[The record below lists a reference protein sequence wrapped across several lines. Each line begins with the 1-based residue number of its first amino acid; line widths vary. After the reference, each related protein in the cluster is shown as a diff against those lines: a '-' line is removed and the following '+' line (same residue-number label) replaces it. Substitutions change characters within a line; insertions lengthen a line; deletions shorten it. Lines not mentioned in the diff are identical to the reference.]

1 MKKIVQ
7 KLNSKS
13 LYIYNN
19 FNPYTNVLGVARSFL
34 GLGLLIL
41 FLFNSMDNVFLKSS
55 GNNKIYKNAPLS
67 IFSYLPENYLYFEIV
82 RWIFIIILILIIIGW
97 RPKLLAIPHTYIAY
111 CINSSGV
118 VIDGGEQVAFV
129 FSILLL
135 PILLFD
141 NRKWHWEN
149 ASITPSNKN
158 VLFFISYT
166 FIRIQVA
173 ILYLHSFVGKLFNEE
188 WINGTA
194 VYYYLKD
201 PMLGTPLF
209 LNPIIYPILDSPFVA
224 LITWFALLIQ
234 LILVCS
240 LFIDKK
246 YWRTVL
252 ILALLFHES
261 IAILLGLFSFSAA
274 MIGVLILYLRP
285 LEKTYNLFKKEESL
299 NES

>member
-1 MKKIVQ
+1 M
-7 KLNSKS
+7 
-13 LYIYNN
+13 
-19 FNPYTNVLGVARSFL
+19 
-34 GLGLLIL
+34 
-41 FLFNSMDNVFLKSS
+41 
-55 GNNKIYKNAPLS
+55 
-67 IFSYLPENYLYFEIV
+67 
-82 RWIFIIILILIIIGW
+82 IIGW
-97 RPKLLAIPHTYIAY
+97 RPKLLAIPHVYIAY

-118 VIDGGEQVAFV
+118 VIDGGEQVGFV

-135 PILLFD
+135 PILLLD

-149 ASITPSNKN
+149 AHTKSSQKN
-158 VLFFISYT
+158 ILLYVSYI
-166 FIRIQVA
+166 FIRIEVA
-173 ILYLHSFVGKLFNEE
+173 ILYLHSFTGKLFNEE

-209 LNPIIYPILDSPFVA
+209 LNKVIYPILESPVVA
-224 LITWFALLIQ
+224 IITWSALLIQ

-246 YWRTVL
+246 YWKTIL

-261 IAILLGLFSFSAA
+261 IAVLLGLFSFSAA

-285 LEKTYNLFKKEESL
+285 LEKKYSFSFIK
-299 NES
+299 